1 MGLSTTSDTWS
12 EQRLYPDEGSTS
24 SFDMSGLD
32 FNRILSSMSDDIG
45 GSIDTASSPLRG
57 LWDVPSDNTTFDASY
72 ARFDDDNFPGLR
84 SNVAAPLTAPLPDI
98 PAIVTTVQ
106 PTRWQDMHQG
116 LGLREMHAYF
126 QRNSPSFRLRQPSVR
141 LQPAE
146 STITH
151 HYSASPNS
159 VSSITAS
166 SGTSPSGAGRILSS
180 DLTVAR
186 RWINYGP
193 DAPPPS
199 SQTRAVVPSG
209 RSSNESL
216 PSTIRRKK
224 WTILRSNNTSPY
236 SMKNRES
243 AGFRG
248 SNDGPPDTSKNF
260 IMLNNLIYKKTLCTH
275 YAQFARYPD
284 DYFYAEVLN
293 DISIRSVCLLCPSG
307 SGTIFTT
314 EHAKTVHRVPGS
326 KRGDSDPLI
335 FLSCCEGNAHKMK
348 SLIVRSSALK
358 RHFNSKAHSENQ
370 YQCPYCHSAFSR
382 AESVARHLTQCTM
395 LAKIL
400 KEEDE
405 KYTSD
410 GGF

>member
-1 MGLSTTSDTWS
+1 MYSDHCYDSLLHDIGLGTSSDTRS
-12 EQRLYPDEGSTS
+12 EKRFYTDEGSTS

-32 FNRILSSMSDDIG
+32 FDRILSSMSSGQGD
-45 GSIDTASSPLRG
+45 SVDTASSPLRG
-57 LWDVPSDNTTFDASY
+57 LWDFPSDNTTFDASY
-72 ARFDDDNFPGLR
+72 ARVDGDNYPGLR

-106 PTRWQDMHQG
+106 ATRWQDMHKG
-116 LGLREMHAYF
+116 LGLREM
-126 QRNSPSFRLRQPSVR
+126 
-141 LQPAE
+141 LQHDEPAE

-151 HYSASPNS
+151 HYFASPNS
-159 VSSITAS
+159 VSSITALS
-166 SGTSPSGAGRILSS
+166 RTSPSGTGRILST
-180 DLTVAR
+180 DWTVAR
-186 RWINYGP
+186 GWINYGP

-199 SQTRAVVPSG
+199 SQRRAVVPSG
-209 RSSNESL
+209 KSSNEPL

-243 AGFRG
+243 AGFRDD
-248 SNDGPPDTSKNF
+248 NDGPSDTSRF
-260 IMLNNLIYKKTLCTH
+260 IALNNLTYKTTLCTH
-275 YAQFARYPD
+275 YAQFSRYPD

-293 DISIRSVCLLCPSG
+293 DISIRSVCLLCPSD

-314 EHAKTVHRVPGS
+314 EHAKTVHCVPGS

-335 FLSCCEGNAHKMK
+335 FLSCCEANSHKTK
-348 SLIVRSSALK
+348 SLIVKSSALK
-358 RHFNSKAHSENQ
+358 RHFNSKAHSENR

-382 AESVARHLTQCTM
+382 AESVARHLSQCSM

-400 KEEDE
+400 TEEDE

-410 GGF
+410 GGL